1 MLCVV
6 LNIHLPSYLVQ
17 ALEMLGKTASPIALF
32 VIGGSLVGMSLKAV
46 DLQSVILVGIKI
58 ILMPLTIFALLS
70 ILPNVSQEMLYAGTL
85 LAALPMPIVFG
96 IMGQHYGLSDKA
108 LSALM
113 LSTILGFMLLSGL
126 IAMWW

>member
-1 MLCVV
+1 
-6 LNIHLPSYLVQ
+6 
-17 ALEMLGKTASPIALF
+17 
-32 VIGGSLVGMSLKAV
+32 
-46 DLQSVILVGIKI
+46 
-58 ILMPLTIFALLS
+58 
-70 ILPNVSQEMLYAGTL
+70 
-85 LAALPMPIVFG
+85 MPIVFG